1 MIFFANHAHAGK
13 NGADH
18 FPGAG
23 RSVNNLYCLL
33 FIVYCL
39 LFIFH
44 SFTNARVRLQMQIQ
58 IKVLFGA
65 PSGGMVIRPY
75 HPMVRFQIRGE
86 IRSYFVNVCGQITPP
101 QRVVI
106 IRVN

>member
-1 MIFFANHAHAGK
+1 
-13 NGADH
+13 
-18 FPGAG
+18 
-23 RSVNNLYCLL
+23 
-33 FIVYCL
+33 
-39 LFIFH
+39 
-44 SFTNARVRLQMQIQ
+44 MQIQ